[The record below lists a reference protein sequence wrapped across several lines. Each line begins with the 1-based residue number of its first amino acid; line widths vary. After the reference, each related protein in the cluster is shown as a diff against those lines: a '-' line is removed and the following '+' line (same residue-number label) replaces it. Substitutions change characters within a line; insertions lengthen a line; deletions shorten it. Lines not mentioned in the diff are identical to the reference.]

1 MSSLVRNCV
10 LGNNT
15 RIGFNCEI
23 GKTYFAGN
31 TKISHQN
38 VILDSII
45 GENVWFGGYSGT
57 ANVLLTRENVRYTVG
72 TELIDT
78 GTDHFGAVVGNDC
91 AVGASVI
98 ILPGRQLPCHSL
110 VQSGTVFGDKKQC
123 LPTKNKI
130 IPIDPPLK

>member
-1 MSSLVRNCV
+1 M
-10 LGNNT
+10 
-15 RIGFNCEI
+15 
-23 GKTYFAGN
+23 
-31 TKISHQN
+31 
-38 VILDSII
+38 
-45 GENVWFGGYSGT
+45 
-57 ANVLLTRENVRYTVG
+57 G

-130 IPIDPPLK
+130 IPIDPPLM